1 MLYERISL
9 PSIEMED
16 FSVWVSKAP
25 FRKRRRRSCSFVI
38 IVLNRL
44 GMVFFF
50 STEID
55 GREYELYMG
64 RDKMENEDL
73 LK

>member
-1 MLYERISL
+1 
-9 PSIEMED
+9 
-16 FSVWVSKAP
+16 
-25 FRKRRRRSCSFVI
+25 
-38 IVLNRL
+38 
-44 GMVFFF
+44 MVFFF